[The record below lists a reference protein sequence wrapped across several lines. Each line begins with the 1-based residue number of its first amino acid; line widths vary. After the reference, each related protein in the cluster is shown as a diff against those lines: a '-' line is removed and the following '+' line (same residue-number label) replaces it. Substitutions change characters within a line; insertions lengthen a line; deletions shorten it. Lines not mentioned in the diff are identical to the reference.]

1 MWTGGWKYPAASPH
15 RDHLESNPTL
25 IDTFRSDS
33 PLVFTAMFEYASV
46 TASAYDVDS
55 LVGKLNAHASQ
66 GWEVT
71 SVVAAGGDVVAI
83 MHRVRSEADAAAVV
97 ATPAVEAVE
106 EAAPVV
112 EEAPAVV
119 EEASAFSEASS
130 YVADVA
136 PAAETATLI
145 DSVAPSVSETVSAAA
160 DVVPDSGSGF
170 GGIAAGVA
178 GAATGVG
185 VGSIFGHDTPAVEV
199 PEVPA
204 VEVVAPVAE
213 VSPVIE
219 TIAPVVPEVP
229 AAVEPTG
236 WGSAQTTVGT
246 PVAPVPVAPVPAPAP
261 VVTTPAGW
269 YPDPSGRFEMRY
281 WDGSAWTEHVS
292 RQGQQFTDPPV
303 A

>member
-1 MWTGGWKYPAASPH
+1 M
-15 RDHLESNPTL
+15 L
-25 IDTFRSDS
+25 
-33 PLVFTAMFEYASV
+33 EYASV

-83 MHRVRSEADAAAVV
+83 MQRVRSTDDAAPAEAVAAEEAPVV
-97 ATPAVEAVE
+97 AAVAADQAAE

-112 EEAPAVV
+112 EEVP
-119 EEASAFSEASS
+119 AFSEAASS
-130 YVADVA
+130 MAEVTAPAVEASPIIESVAEAAPSSMDEAASSVADHGA
-136 PAAETATLI
+136 GLAGA
-145 DSVAPSVSETVSAAA
+145 
-160 DVVPDSGSGF
+160 
-170 GGIAAGVA
+170 AAGV
-178 GAATGVG
+178 GI
-185 VGSIFGHDTPAVEV
+185 GSIFGNDTPADDVDSSTVE
-199 PEVPA
+199 A
-204 VEVVAPVAE
+204 VTAPVEDVAPVIETVAPVA
-213 VSPVIE
+213 
-219 TIAPVVPEVP
+219 AEVP
-229 AAVEPTG
+229 AAVEPSG

-246 PVAPVPVAPVPAPAP
+246 PVVPTPAPAPAP

>member
-1 MWTGGWKYPAASPH
+1 M
-15 RDHLESNPTL
+15 L
-25 IDTFRSDS
+25 
-33 PLVFTAMFEYASV
+33 EYASV

-83 MHRVRSEADAAAVV
+83 MQRVRSAVDAAPAEAIADEGPAVAAVAAEQAAEETAPVVEEVPAFSEAASSPLIESVAEAAPADVDEAAGSVTDHAGGVGAGIAGAAAGVGIGSIFGNDTPEADVAAPPVEEV
-97 ATPAVEAVE
+97 TPAVEAV
-106 EAAPVV
+106 A
-112 EEAPAVV
+112 
-119 EEASAFSEASS
+119 
-130 YVADVA
+130 
-136 PAAETATLI
+136 
-145 DSVAPSVSETVSAAA
+145 
-160 DVVPDSGSGF
+160 
-170 GGIAAGVA
+170 
-178 GAATGVG
+178 
-185 VGSIFGHDTPAVEV
+185 
-199 PEVPA
+199 
-204 VEVVAPVAE
+204 
-213 VSPVIE
+213 PVIE
-219 TIAPVVPEVP
+219 TVAPAVAEVP

-246 PVAPVPVAPVPAPAP
+246 PVVPTPAPAP

>member
-1 MWTGGWKYPAASPH
+1 M
-15 RDHLESNPTL
+15 L
-25 IDTFRSDS
+25 
-33 PLVFTAMFEYASV
+33 EYASV

-83 MHRVRSEADAAAVV
+83 MQRVRSAVDAAPAEAIADEGPAVAAVAAKQAAEETAPVVEEVPAFSEAASSTAEVTAPAVEASPLIESVAEAAPADVDEAAGSVTDHAGGVGAGIAGAAAGIGIGSIFGNDTPEADVAAPTVEEV
-97 ATPAVEAVE
+97 TPAVEAV
-106 EAAPVV
+106 A
-112 EEAPAVV
+112 
-119 EEASAFSEASS
+119 
-130 YVADVA
+130 
-136 PAAETATLI
+136 
-145 DSVAPSVSETVSAAA
+145 
-160 DVVPDSGSGF
+160 
-170 GGIAAGVA
+170 
-178 GAATGVG
+178 
-185 VGSIFGHDTPAVEV
+185 
-199 PEVPA
+199 
-204 VEVVAPVAE
+204 
-213 VSPVIE
+213 PVIE
-219 TIAPVVPEVP
+219 TVAPAVAEVP

-246 PVAPVPVAPVPAPAP
+246 PVVPTPAPAP

>member
-1 MWTGGWKYPAASPH
+1 
-15 RDHLESNPTL
+15 
-25 IDTFRSDS
+25 
-33 PLVFTAMFEYASV
+33 MFEYASV

-83 MHRVRSEADAAAVV
+83 MHRVRSSSDVTPADTAATEEAPVVAVAPPIEEVAAEAAPAEAATSVFAESTSSFAEAAPVAEAAPLIESVAEAAPSSVTEAGSSVADHATDAVGGMGAGIAGAAAGVGLGSIFGQDAPAAEV
-97 ATPAVEAVE
+97 AAPAVEAV
-106 EAAPVV
+106 
-112 EEAPAVV
+112 
-119 EEASAFSEASS
+119 
-130 YVADVA
+130 
-136 PAAETATLI
+136 
-145 DSVAPSVSETVSAAA
+145 APSVEA
-160 DVVPDSGSGF
+160 
-170 GGIAAGVA
+170 I
-178 GAATGVG
+178 
-185 VGSIFGHDTPAVEV
+185 
-199 PEVPA
+199 VPA
-204 VEVVAPVAE
+204 VEAVAPVVA
-213 VSPVIE
+213 
-219 TIAPVVPEVP
+219 EVP

-246 PVAPVPVAPVPAPAP
+246 PIAPVPAPAPAP

>member
-1 MWTGGWKYPAASPH
+1 M
-15 RDHLESNPTL
+15 L
-25 IDTFRSDS
+25 
-33 PLVFTAMFEYASV
+33 EYASV

-83 MHRVRSEADAAAVV
+83 MQRARSAVDSAPAEEVAEDTPVVAAV
-97 ATPAVEAVE
+97 AAE

-112 EEAPAVV
+112 EAPFI
-119 EEASAFSEASS
+119 EEAQAFSEAASS
-130 YVADVA
+130 EAEVNAPDVEASPIIESVTEAAPSSVEEAASSVADHDA
-136 PAAETATLI
+136 GLAGA
-145 DSVAPSVSETVSAAA
+145 
-160 DVVPDSGSGF
+160 
-170 GGIAAGVA
+170 AAGV
-178 GAATGVG
+178 GL
-185 VGSIFGHDTPAVEV
+185 GSIFGNDTPAADVDSS
-199 PEVPA
+199 A
-204 VEVVAPVAE
+204 VEAVTPPVEAVTPVIETVAPVA
-213 VSPVIE
+213 
-219 TIAPVVPEVP
+219 AEVP
-229 AAVEPTG
+229 AAVEPSG

-246 PVAPVPVAPVPAPAP
+246 PVVPTPAPAPAP

>member
-1 MWTGGWKYPAASPH
+1 M
-15 RDHLESNPTL
+15 L
-25 IDTFRSDS
+25 
-33 PLVFTAMFEYASV
+33 EYASV

-83 MHRVRSEADAAAVV
+83 MQRVRSAVDSAPAEAVAAEEAPVVAAVATEHV
-97 ATPAVEAVE
+97 AVEAEPVIEEAPAFSEAASSVAEVAAPAVEASPLIESVA
-106 EAAPVV
+106 EAAPAGVA
-112 EEAPAVV
+112 EA
-119 EEASAFSEASS
+119 ASS
-130 YVADVA
+130 VADHA
-136 PAAETATLI
+136 SDA
-145 DSVAPSVSETVSAAA
+145 
-160 DVVPDSGSGF
+160 F
-170 GGIAAGVA
+170 GAGDALGGAGAGIAGAAAGV
-178 GAATGVG
+178 GL
-185 VGSIFGHDTPAVEV
+185 GSIFGNDAPADVAV
-199 PEVPA
+199 PEVEA
-204 VEVVAPVAE
+204 VIPTVEAVA
-213 VSPVIE
+213 PVIE
-219 TIAPVVPEVP
+219 TIAPAVAEVP

-246 PVAPVPVAPVPAPAP
+246 PVVPTPAPAPAP

>member
-1 MWTGGWKYPAASPH
+1 
-15 RDHLESNPTL
+15 
-25 IDTFRSDS
+25 
-33 PLVFTAMFEYASV
+33 MFEYASV

-83 MHRVRSEADAAAVV
+83 MHRVRSSSDVTPADTAATEEAPVVAVAPPIEEVAAEAAPAEAATSVFAESTSSFAEAAPVAEAAPLIESVAEAAPSSVTEAGSSVADHATDAVGGMGAGIAGAAAGVGLGSIFGQDAPAAEV
-97 ATPAVEAVE
+97 AAPAVEAV
-106 EAAPVV
+106 
-112 EEAPAVV
+112 
-119 EEASAFSEASS
+119 
-130 YVADVA
+130 
-136 PAAETATLI
+136 
-145 DSVAPSVSETVSAAA
+145 APSVEA
-160 DVVPDSGSGF
+160 
-170 GGIAAGVA
+170 I
-178 GAATGVG
+178 
-185 VGSIFGHDTPAVEV
+185 
-199 PEVPA
+199 VPA
-204 VEVVAPVAE
+204 VEAVAPVVA
-213 VSPVIE
+213 
-219 TIAPVVPEVP
+219 EVP

-246 PVAPVPVAPVPAPAP
+246 PVAPVPAPAPAP

>member
-1 MWTGGWKYPAASPH
+1 M
-15 RDHLESNPTL
+15 L
-25 IDTFRSDS
+25 
-33 PLVFTAMFEYASV
+33 EYASV

-83 MHRVRSEADAAAVV
+83 MQRVRSTVDSAPAEAATEEAPVVAAVANDHV
-97 ATPAVEAVE
+97 AV

-112 EEAPAVV
+112 EAPVIEEAP
-119 EEASAFSEASS
+119 AFSEAASS
-130 YVADVA
+130 LAEVTA
-136 PAAETATLI
+136 PAVEDSPI
-145 DSVAPSVSETVSAAA
+145 IESVAEAAPAGVAEAASSAADHA
-160 DVVPDSGSGF
+160 GDAFGSAGA
-170 GGIAAGVA
+170 GIAGAAAGV
-178 GAATGVG
+178 GL
-185 VGSIFGHDTPAVEV
+185 GSIFGNDAPAADVAAPAVE
-199 PEVPA
+199 A
-204 VEVVAPVAE
+204 VTPVAEVVAPV
-213 VSPVIE
+213 IE
-219 TIAPVVPEVP
+219 TVAPAVAEVP
-229 AAVEPTG
+229 AAIEPTG

-246 PVAPVPVAPVPAPAP
+246 PVVPTPAPAPAP

>member
-1 MWTGGWKYPAASPH
+1 M
-15 RDHLESNPTL
+15 L
-25 IDTFRSDS
+25 
-33 PLVFTAMFEYASV
+33 EYASV

-83 MHRVRSEADAAAVV
+83 MQRVRSAVDAAPAE
-97 ATPAVEAVE
+97 AIADEGPAVAAVAAEQAAE

-112 EEAPAVV
+112 EEVP
-119 EEASAFSEASS
+119 AFSEAASS
-130 YVADVA
+130 TAEVTAPAVEASPLIESVAEAAPADVD
-136 PAAETATLI
+136 E
-145 DSVAPSVSETVSAAA
+145 
-160 DVVPDSGSGF
+160 
-170 GGIAAGVA
+170 AAGSVTDHAGGVGAGIA
-178 GAATGVG
+178 GAAIGVG
-185 VGSIFGHDTPAVEV
+185 IGSIFGNDTPEVDVAAPPVEEVTPAVE
-199 PEVPA
+199 A
-204 VEVVAPVAE
+204 VA
-213 VSPVIE
+213 PVIE
-219 TIAPVVPEVP
+219 TVAPAVAEVP

-246 PVAPVPVAPVPAPAP
+246 PVVPTPAPAP

>member
-1 MWTGGWKYPAASPH
+1 
-15 RDHLESNPTL
+15 
-25 IDTFRSDS
+25 
-33 PLVFTAMFEYASV
+33 MFEYASV

-83 MHRVRSEADAAAVV
+83 MQRVRSTVDVEPAEAV
-97 ATPAVEAVE
+97 AEETPAVAAVATEHVAE
-106 EAAPVV
+106 EAAPVI
-112 EEAPAVV
+112 EEAPAV
-119 EEASAFSEASS
+119 SEAVSS
-130 YVADVA
+130 VAEDAA
-136 PAAETATLI
+136 PAVETSPFIESVAEAAPTGMDETASSLS
-145 DSVAPSVSETVSAAA
+145 DHASDALDGAGAGLA
-160 DVVPDSGSGF
+160 GA
-170 GGIAAGVA
+170 AAGV
-178 GAATGVG
+178 GVA
-185 VGSIFGHDTPAVEV
+185 SIFGNDAPASAAE
-199 PEVPA
+199 EAAQA
-204 VEVVAPVAE
+204 VA
-213 VSPVIE
+213 PVIE
-219 TIAPVVPEVP
+219 TVAPAVAEVP

-246 PVAPVPVAPVPAPAP
+246 PVVPTPAPAP

>member
-1 MWTGGWKYPAASPH
+1 M
-15 RDHLESNPTL
+15 L
-25 IDTFRSDS
+25 
-33 PLVFTAMFEYASV
+33 EYASV

-83 MHRVRSEADAAAVV
+83 MQRVRSAVDSAPAEAAAEEAPVMAAVPAEEGAPVV
-97 ATPAVEAVE
+97 EAPIIEEAQAFSEAASSVAEVTAPAVEASPIIESVAEATPSSVEEAASSFADHGAGLAGAGAAAGVGIGSIFGNDTPAADVDSPAVEAVTPPV
-106 EAAPVV
+106 EAVTPVI
-112 EEAPAVV
+112 
-119 EEASAFSEASS
+119 
-130 YVADVA
+130 
-136 PAAETATLI
+136 ET
-145 DSVAPSVSETVSAAA
+145 
-160 DVVPDSGSGF
+160 
-170 GGIAAGVA
+170 
-178 GAATGVG
+178 
-185 VGSIFGHDTPAVEV
+185 
-199 PEVPA
+199 
-204 VEVVAPVAE
+204 VAPVA
-213 VSPVIE
+213 V
-219 TIAPVVPEVP
+219 EVP
-229 AAVEPTG
+229 AAVEPSG

-246 PVAPVPVAPVPAPAP
+246 PVVPTPAPAPAP

>member
-1 MWTGGWKYPAASPH
+1 M
-15 RDHLESNPTL
+15 L
-25 IDTFRSDS
+25 
-33 PLVFTAMFEYASV
+33 EYASV

-83 MHRVRSEADAAAVV
+83 MHRVRSTADAAPAEAGAAEEAPVTAVV
-97 ATPAVEAVE
+97 ATEPVAEEAAPLVEEVPAFSEAASSVAEDAVPAVEASPIIESVA
-106 EAAPVV
+106 EAAPSSV
-112 EEAPAVV
+112 ADA
-119 EEASAFSEASS
+119 ASS
-130 YVADVA
+130 VTDHASSA
-136 PAAETATLI
+136 LGSAGAGIAGAAAGVGLGSI
-145 DSVAPSVSETVSAAA
+145 FGNDAAAA
-160 DVVPDSGSGF
+160 DVAD
-170 GGIAAGVA
+170 
-178 GAATGVG
+178 
-185 VGSIFGHDTPAVEV
+185 PAVEEATPTV
-199 PEVPA
+199 EA
-204 VEVVAPVAE
+204 VA
-213 VSPVIE
+213 PVIE
-219 TIAPVVPEVP
+219 TVAPAVAEVP

-246 PVAPVPVAPVPAPAP
+246 PVVPTPAPAP

>member
-1 MWTGGWKYPAASPH
+1 M
-15 RDHLESNPTL
+15 L
-25 IDTFRSDS
+25 
-33 PLVFTAMFEYASV
+33 EYASV

-83 MHRVRSEADAAAVV
+83 MHRVRSSDDAAEAVAADETPAMAAV
-97 ATPAVEAVE
+97 ATDQFAE
-106 EAAPVV
+106 EAAPVID
-112 EEAPAVV
+112 EAP
-119 EEASAFSEASS
+119 AFSEAASS
-130 YVADVA
+130 VAEVAA
-136 PAAETATLI
+136 PAAESSSLLE
-145 DSVAPSVSETVSAAA
+145 SVTDAAPSSASDAASSAADHA
-160 DVVPDSGSGF
+160 RDAF
-170 GGIAAGVA
+170 GASEAGAGIA
-178 GAATGVG
+178 GAAAGVG
-185 VGSIFGHDTPAVEV
+185 VGSIFGNDAPADDVAIPAADVTPAVE
-199 PEVPA
+199 A
-204 VEVVAPVAE
+204 VAPV
-213 VSPVIE
+213 VE
-219 TIAPVVPEVP
+219 TVAPVVAEVP
-229 AAVEPTG
+229 AAVEPSG

-246 PVAPVPVAPVPAPAP
+246 PVAPTPAPAP